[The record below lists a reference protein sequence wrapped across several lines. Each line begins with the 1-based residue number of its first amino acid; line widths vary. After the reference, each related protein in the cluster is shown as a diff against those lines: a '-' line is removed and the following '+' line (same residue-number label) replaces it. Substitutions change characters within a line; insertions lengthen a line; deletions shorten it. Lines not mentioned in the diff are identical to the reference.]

1 MWYSASSTIRLTVEA
16 LDQKYL
22 FGSKTRSVVPLVALV
37 VFDAVRLTVTSR
49 VDETTDDKIGLL
61 HRIRLRDRKGITLDS
76 LDGSPDVDD
85 LHTAFH
91 QLIGLVGKMVGD
103 ARERRLVGLINV
115 HLLNGTTKGRRIG
128 CPSTAATDSVIENE
142 DAIGAGSSFRS

>member
-1 MWYSASSTIRLTVEA
+1 M
-16 LDQKYL
+16 
-22 FGSKTRSVVPLVALV
+22 PLVALV

-76 LDGSPDVDD
+76 LDGSPNVDD

-91 QLIGLVGKMVGD
+91 
-103 ARERRLVGLINV
+103 
-115 HLLNGTTKGRRIG
+115 
-128 CPSTAATDSVIENE
+128 
-142 DAIGAGSSFRS
+142 